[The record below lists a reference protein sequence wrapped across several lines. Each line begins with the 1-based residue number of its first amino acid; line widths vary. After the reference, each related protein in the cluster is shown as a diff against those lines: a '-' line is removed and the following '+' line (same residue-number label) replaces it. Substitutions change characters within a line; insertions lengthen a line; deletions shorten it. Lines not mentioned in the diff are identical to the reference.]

1 MSKPG
6 LLTLTIKDKS
16 ALYLAYMPFIKNGGL
31 FIPTNSSYKLGDEVF
46 MLLNVMG
53 EEEKIPVAGR
63 VIWITPKGRAGQAHR
78 RHRRAI
84 QRAGSGQHAE
94 ANRELSGRR
103 ARRRQADPHALTRPA
118 QPCQARS
125 VEPAL
130 QHVGLKPRSF
140 RMNAPAELRRPVS
153 QHTTYFT
160 AGSSVLSFKR
170 MKYSGTLIAPSL

>member
-63 VIWITPKGRAGQAHR
+63 VIWLTPGYRASMGCPPES
-78 RHRRAI
+78 
-84 QRAGSGQHAE
+84 SGA
-94 ANRELSGRR
+94 REN
-103 ARRRQADPHALTRPA
+103 AR
-118 QPCQARS
+118 
-125 VEPAL
+125 
-130 QHVGLKPRSF
+130 
-140 RMNAPAELRRPVS
+140 
-153 QHTTYFT
+153 
-160 AGSSVLSFKR
+160 
-170 MKYSGTLIAPSL
+170 

>member
-63 VIWITPKGRAGQAHR
+63 VIWITPGPWTDATVRVM
-78 RHRRAI
+78 
-84 QRAGSGQHAE
+84 
-94 ANRELSGRR
+94 LSGNTVGTKMLVGPLRVSTGLAPGINWDLR
-103 ARRRQADPHALTRPA
+103 DSPP
-118 QPCQARS
+118 
-125 VEPAL
+125 EP
-130 QHVGLKPRSF
+130 
-140 RMNAPAELRRPVS
+140 
-153 QHTTYFT
+153 
-160 AGSSVLSFKR
+160 
-170 MKYSGTLIAPSL
+170 